1 MKRNI
6 LVATLAAGTLML
18 AGPALAGDAAKGK
31 ATHDEACA
39 ECHEAG
45 DFEGTSAAELEQAIK
60 DIVAGKIKH
69 KPKLGSEIEAVA
81 ADLAAFYASG
91 G

>member
-18 AGPALAGDAAKGK
+18 AGPALAADAAKGK
-31 ATHDEACA
+31 AKHEAACA
-39 ECHEAG
+39 ECHEA
-45 DFEGTSAAELEQAIK
+45 DEFADLSAADIEKTIK
-60 DIVAGKIKH
+60 DIVAGKVKH
-69 KPKLGSEIEAVA
+69 KPKLESEIEAVA

>member
-18 AGPALAGDAAKGK
+18 AGPALAGDVAKGK

-39 ECHEAG
+39 ECHEAV
-45 DFEGTSAAELEQAIK
+45 DFEGMSAGEIEQAIK
-60 DIVAGKIKH
+60 DIIAGKVKH
-69 KPKLGSEIEAVA
+69 KSKIGPEIQAVA
-81 ADLAAFYASG
+81 ADLAAYYASG

>member
-1 MKRNI
+1 MKRNM

-18 AGPALAGDAAKGK
+18 AGPAFAADAAKGK
-31 ATHDEACA
+31 ATHEEACA
-39 ECHEAG
+39 ECHEAV
-45 DFEGTSAAELEQAIK
+45 DFEGMSAGEIEQAIK
-60 DIVAGKIKH
+60 DIVAGKVKH
-69 KPKLGSEIEAVA
+69 KPKLESEIEAVA